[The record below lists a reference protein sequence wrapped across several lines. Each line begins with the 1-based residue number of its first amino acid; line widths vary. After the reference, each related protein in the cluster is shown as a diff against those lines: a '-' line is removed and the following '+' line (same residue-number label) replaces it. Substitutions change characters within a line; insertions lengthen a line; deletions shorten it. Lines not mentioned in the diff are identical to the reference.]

1 MTKFLYFFS
10 VPGTN
15 YTFVLAAMA
24 PGSVPV
30 DIVILSMQ

>member
-1 MTKFLYFFS
+1 MTKFLYFLS

-15 YTFVLAAMA
+15 YTFVLAIA

-30 DIVILSMQ
+30 DIVIFSMQ